1 MAERTLQGES
11 ASKDHV
17 VGTLLEAVAQ
27 PAAATPAPDR
37 APILFEVSTEVC
49 NQVGGIYQVIRS
61 KAPLMTQRWGERYC
75 LIGPWEPSKAGV
87 EFEEV
92 PAEGW
97 LADAINELRSQGL
110 HVHHGRWLVP
120 GRPRVLLVE
129 HWLNPEYLA
138 SVKYRLWADH
148 GIETPGDDWLIN
160 YVVCFA
166 ESVRRLLESVVKH
179 RPGGSDATGGAPVLA
194 HFHEWLGGLAIPLLR
209 RQNVPIA
216 TAFTTHATLLGRYVA
231 GAVEDFYDRLPWFDH
246 EAEARRYNCLTQHK
260 IERAAAHGAHV
271 FTTVSSVTAEECNY
285 LLGRPVDV
293 VVPNGLTIALYNA
306 GHDQQRLHGE
316 YKEVIHRFTM
326 GHFFPS
332 YSFDLDRTLYFF
344 TSGRYEPRNKGFDL
358 CLEAMARLN
367 AEMKAAQ
374 VHKNVV
380 FFIITKRATH
390 AINPLCMEK
399 RGVLNELNEVC
410 EKITSGVRSRLF
422 QRAAA
427 GGKLH
432 LDDLV
437 DEYWMLRYRRS
448 QQALKQHCLPMVVTH
463 NLQDDLNDPVLN
475 QIRNLGLYNRE
486 EDPVKVVYHPDFI
499 NPHNRLWGI
508 EYDQFVRGCH
518 LGLFPSLYEPW
529 GYTPLECAAMGVP
542 SVSSDVAGFGRYV
555 QETYPNPEQAGM
567 KVLRRRGRGYF
578 DAAGDLAKYLLD
590 FCKLE
595 RRDRIA
601 LRNEVDK
608 RSWDFDWARLG
619 KAYHT
624 AHELA
629 LARFRAEREVVVNTS
644 PSAGGTLGG
653 VAMVSA
659 DDLVKGNASRGV
671 AGMPREEAKA
681 EPKPPPRPES
691 KPENRAESKPDAK
704 AEIKPARARGG
715 TP

>member
-11 ASKDHV
+11 ASVDHV
-17 VGTLLEAVAQ
+17 VEPLAV
-27 PAAATPAPDR
+27 PAPGPTQRDHG
-37 APILFEVSTEVC
+37 PILFEVSTEVC

-61 KAPLMTQRWGERYC
+61 KAPLLTQRWGERYC
-75 LIGPWEPSKAGV
+75 LIGPWEASKAGV

-97 LADAINELRSQGL
+97 LAAALDELRSQGL

-129 HWLNPEYLA
+129 HWLGHEYLA
-138 SVKYRLWADH
+138 SVKYQLWADH
-148 GIETPGDDWLIN
+148 GIETPTGGGGDAWLIN

-166 ESVRRLLESVVKH
+166 ESVRRLLDAVVRHK
-179 RPGGSDATGGAPVLA
+179 PGGPGGGAPVLA
-194 HFHEWLGGLAIPLLR
+194 HFHEWLGGLAIPMLR
-209 RQNVPIA
+209 RQNVPVA
-216 TAFTTHATLLGRYVA
+216 TAFTTHATILGRHVA

-306 GHDQQRLHGE
+306 GHEQQRLHGE

-374 VHKNVV
+374 VNKNVV
-380 FFIITKRATH
+380 FFIITKRATN

-448 QQALKQHCLPMVVTH
+448 QQALKQHGMPLVVTH
-463 NLQDDLNDPVLN
+463 MLQDDQNDPVLN
-475 QIRNLGLYNRE
+475 QIRNLGLFNRE

-555 QETYPNPEQAGM
+555 QETYPNPEQAGL

-578 DAAGDLAKYLLD
+578 DAAADLARYMLD
-590 FCKLE
+590 FCRLE

-629 LARFRAEREVVVNTS
+629 LARFKAEREVVVDR
-644 PSAGGTLGG
+644 GGGAQPAKETIGG

-659 DDLVKGNASRGV
+659 DDLLKGNASRGV
-671 AGMPREEAKA
+671 TDAKASPKQDVKA
-681 EPKPPPRPES
+681 EPKPAPRPEAKS
-691 KPENRAESKPDAK
+691 EVKPV
-704 AEIKPARARGG
+704 RARGAG
-715 TP
+715 GVSGAGGML